1 MTIIDDDKIID
12 LGKLLSQPLIST
24 LEADFYTAQRFVKFM
39 TEYGLEPVENVPSQD
54 NENEALD
61 KLSGPLKLKMVTF
74 LYRQIDPNDRQ
85 EKLFRVEVPLIS
97 LIPLPLLQIQEAE
110 FQFNLRIFSEIDLE
124 TPVNKP
130 GGLLDNVDDQKDKED
145 PSKYE
150 QFKGF
155 QARLSPHA
163 GRSEQ
168 GEIKTTL
175 DANMAVKIQMKHA
188 DLPGGLAYWMSTFNN
203 ATSVKPIS
211 SESDSSEERLGRLDI
226 VPSSLVANDPTTG
239 EQTFLITTALFDD
252 QGNPVT
258 EETVT
263 LRIDG
268 TAPDNPTVRLASPTT
283 LTTNNNGVVQFSITV
298 ERARTSTPPVK
309 KPQQK
314 VTLTLSATTPNVSSQ
329 ATLTIPEFTA

>member
-1 MTIIDDDKIID
+1 MTIIDDEKIID

-24 LEADFYTAQRFVKFM
+24 LEADFYTAQRFVEFM
-39 TEYGLEPVENVPSQD
+39 TDYGLEPVENVPSQD
-54 NENEALD
+54 NENAALD
-61 KLSGPLKLKMVTF
+61 KLSGSLKLKMVTF
-74 LYRQIDPNDRQ
+74 LYRQIDPSDRQ

-110 FQFNLRIFSEIDLE
+110 FQFNLRIFSEIDLQ
-124 TPVNKP
+124 TSTSKR
-130 GGLLDNVDDQKDKED
+130 GGLTGDTDENVEKEEA
-145 PSKYE
+145 SQYE

-163 GRSEQ
+163 GTSEQ

-203 ATSVKPIS
+203 ATSVRPIS
-211 SESDSSEERLGRLDI
+211 SESNLSARLDI
-226 VPSSLVANDPTTG
+226 VPSSLVANDPNTG
-239 EQTFLITTALFDD
+239 EQTFLITAALFDD
-252 QGNPVT
+252 QGNPVAD
-258 EETVT
+258 ETVT
-263 LRIDG
+263 LEIEG
-268 TAPDNPTVRLASPTT
+268 TVPDNPTVRLASPAT
-283 LTTNNNGVVQFSITV
+283 LTTNNNGVVQFSVTV

-309 KPQQK
+309 QTQQR
-314 VTLTLSATTPNVSSQ
+314 VILTLSATTPNVSSQ